1 MKKYQK
7 TVEILAN
14 FSMKNISKKIMKF
27 LTDFLTIK
35 IVKILTFFSSQNKSE
50 EKKFMTIFLL
60 QFFLMNFKQCALK
73 PHLEK
78 SLGYR
83 VTYETS
89 FLSVADANEIKNA

>member
-50 EKKFMTIFLL
+50 EKNFMTIFLL
-60 QFFLMNFKQCALK
+60 QFFFDEFQTMCIDEATPGKV
-73 PHLEK
+73 
-78 SLGYR
+78 LGLHMR
-83 VTYETS
+83 QV
-89 FLSVADANEIKNA
+89 F